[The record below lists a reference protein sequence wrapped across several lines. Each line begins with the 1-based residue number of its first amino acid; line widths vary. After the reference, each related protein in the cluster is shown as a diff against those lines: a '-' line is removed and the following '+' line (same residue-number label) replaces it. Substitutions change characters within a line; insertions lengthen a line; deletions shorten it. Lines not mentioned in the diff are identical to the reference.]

1 MLTILQTLEATSV
14 GTLVRESLY
23 GFPVV
28 VGLHLL
34 GLALAVGS
42 LVWFDLRLVGAVL
55 TSVPVSRVY
64 RQLMPWAA
72 CGFIISFVTGGML
85 FAGYATAAFSNP
97 YFRLKMAAL
106 VVAGLNAG
114 FYHLVT
120 ERGRA
125 EWDHAVPPPSA
136 VRAAGAISLLAWAIV
151 ILSGRLMAYTMY

>member
-1 MLTILQTLEATSV
+1 MLQALEATSM

-23 GFPVV
+23 GFPVI

-34 GLALAVGS
+34 GLALAIGS

-72 CGFIISFVTGGML
+72 SGFVVSFVTGGML
-85 FAGYATAAFSNP
+85 FAGYATAAYGNP
-97 YFRLKMAAL
+97 YFRVKMAAL
-106 VVAGLNAG
+106 VLAGINAA

-125 EWDHAVPPPSA
+125 AWDHTAPPPAA
-136 VRAAGAISLLAWAIV
+136 VRAAGAISLLVWAIV
-151 ILSGRLMAYTMY
+151 IVSGRLMAYTMY